1 METSTQSFS
10 FAHASGADWETM
22 TSACV
27 SRLGALPEKA
37 NLGFVYATDAVAE
50 DLDHITEKLRQA
62 TGIDQWV
69 GTLGFGVCVAGHEYF
84 DQPALAV
91 MIGTLPADSFR
102 IFPTISKPGQ
112 PLPKAV
118 AEWVARR
125 HPMLGVVHADP
136 RNGLLPAILDSISDD
151 TESFLVGGLTAS
163 RGRQR
168 QIAGAPTD
176 GGISGVFFGPDI
188 EVATGLTQGCSPI
201 GPVREV
207 TEARENVV
215 KRLDGRP
222 ALDVFKEDIG
232 EVLARNLNRVGG
244 YIHAALPV
252 SGADRPDYL
261 VRNLIGIDPQQGW
274 IAIGDR
280 ISAGDRMMFV
290 RRDGAAALKD
300 LDRML
305 GELKGRAKSK
315 PKAAL
320 YYSCVARGPNLFGRN
335 SEELTR
341 VSEAIGADVPLVGF
355 FANGEICSNRL
366 YGYTGVLTLI
376 L

>member
-1 METSTQSFS
+1 METDTQSFS
-10 FAHASGADWETM
+10 FAHASGADWETLAA
-22 TSACV
+22 ACIEQ
-27 SRLGALPEKA
+27 LGGRSEKA
-37 NLGFVYATDAVAE
+37 NLGFVYATDAVG
-50 DLDHITEKLRQA
+50 DHLGQITDRLRQA
-62 TGIDQWV
+62 TGVEQWV
-69 GTLGFGVCVAGHEYF
+69 GTLGFGVCVAGREYF
-84 DQPALAV
+84 NEPALAV
-91 MIGTLPADSFR
+91 MVGALPEDSFR
-102 IFPTISKPGQ
+102 IFPTVSKPGQ
-112 PLPKAV
+112 AFPKAV
-118 AEWVARR
+118 SEWVARR

-136 RNGLLPAILDSISDD
+136 RNGHLPAILDSISDD

-163 RGRQR
+163 RGPQR
-168 QIAGAPTD
+168 QVAGGQTD
-176 GGISGVFFGPDI
+176 GGISGVLFGLDV

-201 GPVREV
+201 GPIRQV
-207 TEARENVV
+207 TEARENIVMT
-215 KRLDGRP
+215 LDDRP
-222 ALDVFKEDIG
+222 ALEVFKEDIG

-261 VRNLIGIDPQQGW
+261 VRNLIGIDPKNGW

-280 ISAGDRMMFV
+280 IAAGDRLMFV
-290 RRDGAAALKD
+290 RRDGASALKD

-305 GELKGRAKSK
+305 GDLTRRAKSR

-341 VSEAIGADVPLVGF
+341 VSQAIGPDVPLVGF
-355 FANGEICSNRL
+355 YANGEICSNRL

>member
-1 METSTQSFS
+1 METRTQSFS
-10 FAHASGADWETM
+10 VAHASGADWETM
-22 TSACV
+22 TAACI
-27 SRLGALPEKA
+27 SRLGALPEGA
-37 NLGFVYATDAVAE
+37 NIGFVYATDLVGD
-50 DLDHITEKLRQA
+50 DLDNIAEKLRRT

-69 GTLGFGVCVAGHEYF
+69 GTLGFGVCVAGREYF
-84 DQPALAV
+84 DQPAMAV
-91 MIGTLPADSFR
+91 MIGALPEDSFR

-112 PLPKAV
+112 PLPKAA

-168 QIAGAPTD
+168 QIAGAPMD
-176 GGISGVFFGPDI
+176 GGISGVLFGSNI

-201 GPVREV
+201 GPVRQV

-215 KRLDGRP
+215 KRLDGRL

-261 VRNLIGIDPQQGW
+261 VRNLIGIDPDQGW

-280 ISAGDRMMFV
+280 ISAGDRLMFV

-305 GELKGRAKSK
+305 GDLKGRAKAP

-341 VSEAIGADVPLVGF
+341 VSEAIGMDVPLVGF
-355 FANGEICSNRL
+355 YAKGEICSNRL

>member
-1 METSTQSFS
+1 MDTRTQTFS
-10 FAHASGADWETM
+10 FAHASGAGWEIM
-22 TSACV
+22 TSECLGH
-27 SRLGALPEKA
+27 LGALPEKA
-37 NLGFVYATDAVAE
+37 NIGFLYATDVVGE
-50 DLDHITEKLRQA
+50 DLDAISARLRDA
-62 TGIDQWV
+62 TGVRHWV
-69 GTLGFGVCVAGHEYF
+69 GTLGFGVCVPRREYF
-84 DQPALAV
+84 DQPAMAV
-91 MIGTLPADSFR
+91 MVGALPEDSFR
-102 IFPTISKPGQ
+102 VFPTIAKPGQ

-125 HPMLGVVHADP
+125 HPVLGVVHADP
-136 RNGLLPAILDSISDD
+136 RNGLLPALLDSISDD

-168 QIAGAPTD
+168 QIAGEVTD
-176 GGISGVFFGPDI
+176 GGISGVLFAPNI

-201 GPVREV
+201 GLVREV

-215 KRLDGRP
+215 MRLDDRP

-232 EVLARNLNRVGG
+232 EVLARNLSRVGG

-252 SGADRPDYL
+252 TGVDRPDYL
-261 VRNLIGIDPQQGW
+261 VRNLVGIDPRQGW

-280 ISAGDRMMFV
+280 ISAGDRLMFV

-305 GELKGRAKSK
+305 AELKGRAKSK
-315 PKAAL
+315 PRAAL
-320 YYSCVARGPNLFGRN
+320 YYSCVARGPNLFGGD

-341 VSEAIGADVPLVGF
+341 VSDAIGPDVPLVGF
-355 FANGEICSNRL
+355 YANGEICHNRL